1 MAINQHYSV
10 KLFGTVLGQ
19 NFLNTFAYRQYA
31 DAAGPYASDLASQF
45 DANVLFPL
53 SGATGDYVSY
63 DRLEVF
69 AIENPTDFK
78 DRTPNNAT
86 GGRSILPAGQ
96 PPSYT
101 AFGTR
106 SNRAGAG
113 SRASY
118 KRFVGMAED
127 DSDGNT
133 LTSVFLALPSV
144 IALIAAIGD
153 TVVSGSG
160 NAWIPVQLAAGWL
173 LGVPPVEN
181 FVINAYGIPYLTS
194 QVSRRA

>member
-1 MAINQHYSV
+1 MAINEHYSL

-19 NFLNTFAYRQYA
+19 AFLNTFAYRQFADVGGNYA
-31 DAAGPYASDLASQF
+31 DDLASIF
-45 DANVLFPL
+45 DTFILTHLA
-53 SGATGDYVSY
+53 GAVGTYVGF
-63 DRLEVF
+63 DR
-69 AIENPTDFK
+69 IEAFSIEDPGDFK
-78 DRTPNNAT
+78 DRSPNQAT
-86 GGRSILPAGQ
+86 GLRAIATTGQ

-133 LTSVFLALPSV
+133 LTATFLALAAVVS
-144 IALIAAIGD
+144 LIANLGD
-153 TVVSGSG
+153 PLVHVSGNS
-160 NAWIPVQLAAGWL
+160 WVPVQLKAGWL
-173 LGVPPVEN
+173 LGVPPIEN